1 MTDMLRPRV
10 AARRFGVSRDTLRR
24 WADDGLI
31 GRSRIGRVVFVRASD
46 IEALIASAPVAS
58 RPTRVTRPTLVP
70 ASEDWRDSELWRGV
84 VIR

>member
-31 GRSRIGRVVFVRASD
+31 GRTRVGRVVFVRASD

-58 RPTRVTRPTLVP
+58 RPTRTRSTASVP

>member
-31 GRSRIGRVVFVRASD
+31 GRTRVGRVVFVRASD

-58 RPTRVTRPTLVP
+58 RPTRVARPTLAP
-70 ASEDWRDSELWRGV
+70 ASDWRNDPLWRGV